1 MSIIFQRAADSLS
14 QISQSLLCTVY
25 CHRVLTLSSFNWNGG
40 RGDYPTYSGAQRFL
54 MWLNTGRE
62 LRRIH
67 RCVFS
72 GNNWS
77 SSRTQRRLITNSTA
91 NTCERKI
98 LCFLI
103 IHRAETTAPSPR
115 RGKWKKKKK
124 KHVVGILGFSLGGI
138 EPCIQPT
145 APYEVFFTR
154 LDQKTR
160 MPSNAGCYITHSL
173 ILHTLLSI
181 SPLICT
187 HLSPGTS
194 QPLSAKPSRH
204 TNKTN
209 EQWKEGCCTTTE
221 RKWME
226 MRVMCGGL

>member
-25 CHRVLTLSSFNWNGG
+25 CHRVLTLSSFNWNGE

-124 KHVVGILGFSLGGI
+124 ACGGDSRF
-138 EPCIQPT
+138 QPGRDW
-145 APYEVFFTR
+145 ALHSAHSPIWSVFHSARSKDKDAFQCRMLHHTQ
-154 LDQKTR
+154 LD
-160 MPSNAGCYITHSL
+160 SSHSL
-173 ILHTLLSI
+173 IHFSAYLYPFKPGDLTT
-181 SPLICT
+181 PLRQAEPA
-187 HLSPGTS
+187 HK
-194 QPLSAKPSRH
+194 QD
-204 TNKTN
+204 
-209 EQWKEGCCTTTE
+209 
-221 RKWME
+221 
-226 MRVMCGGL
+226 